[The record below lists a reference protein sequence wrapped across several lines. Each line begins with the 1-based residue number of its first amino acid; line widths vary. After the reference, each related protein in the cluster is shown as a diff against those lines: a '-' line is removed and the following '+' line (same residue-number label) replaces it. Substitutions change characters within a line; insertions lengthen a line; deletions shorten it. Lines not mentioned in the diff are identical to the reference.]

1 MTSIRRARG
10 VSHPRTM
17 TITPGV
23 LFESIGQY
31 SRFIKMMKLDAEQLS
46 AGFGNGEFEICVNAH
61 KLMTANQ

>member
-1 MTSIRRARG
+1 M
-10 VSHPRTM
+10 
-17 TITPGV
+17 V